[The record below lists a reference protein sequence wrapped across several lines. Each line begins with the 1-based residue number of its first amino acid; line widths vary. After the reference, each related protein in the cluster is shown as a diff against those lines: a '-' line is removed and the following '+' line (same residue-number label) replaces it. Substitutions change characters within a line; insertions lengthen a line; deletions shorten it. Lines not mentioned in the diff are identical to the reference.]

1 MPDDIGLVVKQMRQ
15 AGVTQP
21 IVGGDGYDTPLL
33 LQVGGKAANDV
44 YFSTHAFMAEDSTPQ
59 IAKFYT
65 TYKAAYNTPPEN
77 AFAALGYDTRGSGRR
92 RDQAGRL
99 DRSGQDPRRACRDA
113 RLPGHHRLDLLS
125 GRQPRAAEDGDDDR
139 RQGRQADPGGGSDAE
154 LDRQALTNAG
164 RPAVPASPI
173 VFLGGSGGPA
183 MIDIEG
189 KIVLTEIE
197 ELVDPSHTAL
207 IVIDMQRD
215 FIEPDGLFGSLGID
229 LSMYAE
235 SRPRLAALLAAA
247 RKAGTA
253 VMHLQNTALP
263 DRKSDSPAQ
272 IRFNLR
278 MHKDARR
285 NQPPLRYTIPG
296 TPGHEFAPD
305 FMPREDELVVRKY
318 RSSGF
323 WGTNLAMLLRSN
335 GIKTVVVGGC
345 TTEGCV
351 ESTARDAM
359 FNDFYVVIAED
370 CVASDDKAQHD
381 ASMLL
386 MRHRF
391 DIATGAEI
399 QRLWQRHKPTQAGPR
414 K

>member
-1 MPDDIGLVVKQMRQ
+1 
-15 AGVTQP
+15 
-21 IVGGDGYDTPLL
+21 
-33 LQVGGKAANDV
+33 
-44 YFSTHAFMAEDSTPQ
+44 
-59 IAKFYT
+59 
-65 TYKAAYNTPPEN
+65 
-77 AFAALGYDTRGSGRR
+77 
-92 RDQAGRL
+92 
-99 DRSGQDPRRACRDA
+99 
-113 RLPGHHRLDLLS
+113 
-125 GRQPRAAEDGDDDR
+125 
-139 RQGRQADPGGGSDAE
+139 
-154 LDRQALTNAG
+154 
-164 RPAVPASPI
+164 
-173 VFLGGSGGPA
+173 
-183 MIDIEG
+183 MIEIEG
-189 KIVLTEIE
+189 KTVLTELE
-197 ELVDPSHTAL
+197 ELIDPAHTAL

-235 SRPRLAALLAAA
+235 SRPRLATLLAAA

-305 FMPREDELVVRKY
+305 FAPREDELVVRKY

-391 DIATGAEI
+391 DIATSAEI
-399 QRLWQRHKPTQAGPR
+399 QRLWHSAKPAQSGPR